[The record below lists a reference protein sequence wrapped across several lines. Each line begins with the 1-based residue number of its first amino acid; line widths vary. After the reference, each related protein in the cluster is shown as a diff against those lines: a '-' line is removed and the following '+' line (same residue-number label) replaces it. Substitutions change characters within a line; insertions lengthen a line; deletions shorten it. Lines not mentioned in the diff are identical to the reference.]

1 MRVKTKV
8 IQETTLEEYMNDFIR
23 FKMANKAAERTISD
37 YKETFNRFLAS
48 SHNSI
53 KCEVLMEDVLDFL
66 SKIPDTS
73 ATVYNKSYSNLNAF
87 FNWCVR
93 MDYLPSN
100 PLKKQGLTKRKD
112 DSIIHSA
119 NIDDVKLLLE
129 ACDRSTFTGFRDY
142 VMILVMLDTGI

>member
-8 IQETTLEEYMNDFIR
+8 IEETTLEEYMNDFIR

-66 SKIPDTS
+66 S
-73 ATVYNKSYSNLNAF
+73 
-87 FNWCVR
+87 
-93 MDYLPSN
+93 N
-100 PLKKQGLTKRKD
+100 P
-112 DSIIHSA
+112 
-119 NIDDVKLLLE
+119 
-129 ACDRSTFTGFRDY
+129 
-142 VMILVMLDTGI
+142 

>member
-48 SHNSI
+48 SHNS
-53 KCEVLMEDVLDFL
+53 VLDFL

-73 ATVYNKSYSNLNAF
+73 ATVYNKPYSNLNAF

>member
-1 MRVKTKV
+1 
-8 IQETTLEEYMNDFIR
+8 
-23 FKMANKAAERTISD
+23 
-37 YKETFNRFLAS
+37 
-48 SHNSI
+48 
-53 KCEVLMEDVLDFL
+53 
-66 SKIPDTS
+66 
-73 ATVYNKSYSNLNAF
+73 
-87 FNWCVR
+87 

-142 VMILVMLDTGI
+142 VMILVMLDTGIWTCELCRLTNSDYDINSRTLLIRKQNSKTRQERICYLSDNVALTLNRFLKTKPKEIEWLLPSRDGYQFSANYMAWLYWIWQKTL

>member
-8 IQETTLEEYMNDFIR
+8 IEETTLEEYMNDFIC

-66 SKIPDTS
+66 SQIPGTS
-73 ATVYNKSYSNLNAF
+73 ATVYNKPYSNLNAF

-93 MDYLPSN
+93 VDCLPSN
-100 PLKKQGLTKRKD
+100 PLK
-112 DSIIHSA
+112 
-119 NIDDVKLLLE
+119 N
-129 ACDRSTFTGFRDY
+129 RD
-142 VMILVMLDTGI
+142 